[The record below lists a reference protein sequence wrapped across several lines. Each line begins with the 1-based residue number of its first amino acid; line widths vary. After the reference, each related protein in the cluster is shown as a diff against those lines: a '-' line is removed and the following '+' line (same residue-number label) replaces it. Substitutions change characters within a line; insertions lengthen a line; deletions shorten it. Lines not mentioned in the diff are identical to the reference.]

1 MASLID
7 LFKKK
12 KEQTKTKMF
21 ISGSNSYINSYGDDY
36 YKMDTAR
43 QAMERITMQTSKL
56 DPRHIRRDPV
66 TGVITQVKDDINNVL
81 HKPNEIMTTSD
92 FIKKQIWGL
101 YRNDNYFIFPYWRI
115 NPNGTRTLQALYP
128 IETSNVEILEGAESG
143 QIYVKF
149 RYRGGYEGVLL
160 YEEMIHLRRN
170 FTEHELMGG
179 NRNGTADRSG
189 LAETCAI
196 QNEILKG
203 IGKQANIAAQ
213 AAGIVQTDAFLD
225 EEGFMKMRDD
235 FLRRLSNGDTAFL
248 FMDAKADVKQIK
260 NEGKFTDSE
269 TSKFLNE
276 KILYDFGVS
285 LPIWRGDF
293 TAAQFSAFIE
303 QTIEPLIVSLNQAYS
318 KTLLTETERN
328 HGNEI
333 VFYHSRIQDADIQSK
348 IEIIEKVGGRG
359 AMSNDEIRELLGLP
373 PLGGEIGSKH
383 MQSLNYIDT
392 ADAPQYQAAKNGL
405 TVQQKDMMI
414 TTGGES

>member
-1 MASLID
+1 MAN
-7 LFKKK
+7 KKS
-12 KEQTKTKMF
+12 KE
-21 ISGSNSYINSYGDDY
+21 
-36 YKMDTAR
+36 
-43 QAMERITMQTSKL
+43 
-56 DPRHIRRDPV
+56 
-66 TGVITQVKDDINNVL
+66 
-81 HKPNEIMTTSD
+81 
-92 FIKKQIWGL
+92 
-101 YRNDNYFIFPYWRI
+101 
-115 NPNGTRTLQALYP
+115 AL
-128 IETSNVEILEGAESG
+128 
-143 QIYVKF
+143 
-149 RYRGGYEGVLL
+149 
-160 YEEMIHLRRN
+160 
-170 FTEHELMGG
+170 
-179 NRNGTADRSG
+179 
-189 LAETCAI
+189 
-196 QNEILKG
+196 
-203 IGKQANIAAQ
+203 
-213 AAGIVQTDAFLD
+213 
-225 EEGFMKMRDD
+225 
-235 FLRRLSNGDTAFL
+235 
-248 FMDAKADVKQIK
+248 KQIK

-303 QTIEPLIVSLNQAYS
+303 QTIEPLIVSMNQAYS